1 MAISKSHN
9 SGLNRMAA
17 DSWAL
22 NLLKSFDMSLSFLWA
37 SFFIQI
43 CHFQSFFSAAGE
55 EERYAKKQKAGLQI
69 HRGRHNVI

>member
-1 MAISKSHN
+1 
-9 SGLNRMAA
+9 MAA

-55 EERYAKKQKAGLQI
+55 EERYAKTKSWFTNPQREA
-69 HRGRHNVI
+69 